1 MKIKIGRSY
10 VDSTGEI
17 SYIKEKHPSI
27 ERYFNS
33 SGNET
38 FDEDGRNVLEE
49 YYLVKEYFDPR
60 LKKCIQ
66 LLRISMLLI
75 GKASDKGIFVERFV
89 GDIEK
94 TLKEI
99 GE

>member
-60 LKKCIQ
+60 LKKCIDA
-66 LLRISMLLI
+66 LEKILNDDCCCDYLNV
-75 GKASDKGIFVERFV
+75 A
-89 GDIEK
+89 EK